1 LAAESRSPEWIV
13 YWYVWPSAVR
23 EIWRRLEE
31 SALKGAIIGLVGRQG
46 VGKSSAL
53 LALVC
58 AAILLGK
65 GKRESKKSVKEES
78 NVLRSEDLLH
88 FKWRRHQDLF
98 QSLLNGTH
106 ELSKDFR
113 RQYSLRLLDQL
124 KPHLPFIYQSQ
135 LDAIKAHPET
145 LNFDWAE
152 KKLGKQITNALREVV
167 WLDMFLTK
175 KLVLIDTPDY
185 SKTDRRLMARDLE
198 EIYWLWNSITNCNRQ
213 ANIVLAIQKEM
224 FHDHF
229 FFDKMQK
236 IELRPLQPEEIVEA
250 YKKRFKTTDPFTND
264 ALLTLARMSRG
275 IFRRFL
281 RYITLALDFWQLEH
295 GARGDHIDIETVKRA
310 VTTERLAEDMEL
322 ELSDLFPKHSDLRF
336 QAVQLLAHLEEQ
348 GSQKQSELANS
359 LGMEAYSLSRL
370 LTKLEHSRYVTRTRE
385 ATDKIVSLRM

>member
-113 RQYSLRLLDQL
+113 QQYSLRLLDQL

-295 GARGDHIDIETVKRA
+295 GARGDRIDIETVKRA